1 MNNTSHEVT
10 NSRHRWRFFMA
21 GGFDQ
26 VHLNTGDDLRAL
38 GQLDQTL
45 WVALACP
52 TRGLELDAATL
63 DLMDTDK
70 DGRIRPPELLA
81 AVEWVCGV
89 VKDPGCFLTPG
100 ESLPLA
106 QFNEAHP
113 EGRALLAAAR
123 QILRNL
129 GRPEAGEIALGDTMD
144 PARIFAH
151 TVFNGDGVVPPEAAG
166 EEAVREVLQDMLQC
180 VGGVPDRSGKPG
192 VNAAKVEQF
201 FQAASAYVAWRQRG
215 AGDPAIWPLGEAG
228 TVAAVQALQAV
239 RAKVDDYFA
248 RCRLAAFDARAAGP
262 LNREEKEYAAV
273 AAQELSA
280 EARECRSLPL
290 ARIEAGRPLPLGEGL
305 NPAWAAEMAAFRA
318 VAVVPVLGPR
328 TELAEGDWLQL
339 QAKLGPC
346 QAWLAAKAG
355 AEVERLGQARVE
367 AIFGGPARKAIEELM
382 AQDLAVSVES
392 NAVLAVQKL
401 LRFRR
406 DLPKLLV
413 NFVNFRDFYSR
424 RDKAIFQAGSLY
436 LDQRRCDLCL
446 RVEDA
451 GRHAAMAGL
460 AGTYLA
466 YCDCV
471 RRGTGEKMQI
481 VAAFTN
487 GSSDNLMVGR
497 NGVFYDR
504 QGRDWDATI
513 TRIVDNPISLRQAFW
528 APYKKFVRLIEQ
540 QVAKRAAAA
549 EAASTAK
556 LESAAATAATLDK
569 AKPAEAKKIDVG
581 TVAALGVAVGSI
593 GTALSILAT
602 GLMKIEYWQIPLVF
616 AGLML
621 LISGPSVIMAWLKLR
636 QRNLGPILDANG
648 WAVNAK
654 ARINVPFGAAL
665 TRVARLP
672 EGAQR
677 DLVDPFAEKKSPW
690 PYVAVVG
697 VILWLTYQVLD
708 RQGLIHAWTH
718 GWLGKPAAVQA
729 APAEGKGQGKGP

>member
-1 MNNTSHEVT
+1 
-10 NSRHRWRFFMA
+10 MA

-26 VHLNTGDDLRAL
+26 VHLTTGADLRAL
-38 GQLDQTL
+38 GELDQTL

-52 TRGLELDAATL
+52 TRGLELDPATL
-63 DLMDTDK
+63 DLIDADK

-81 AVEWVCGV
+81 AVQWVCAV

-106 QFNEAHP
+106 QLNDQHP
-113 EGRALLAAAR
+113 EGQALLAAAR
-123 QILRNL
+123 QILANL
-129 GRPEAGEIALGDTMD
+129 GKPDAPEIALADTTD
-144 PARIFAH
+144 PGRIFAH
-151 TVFNGDGVVPPEAAG
+151 TVFNGDGVVPPEAAQD
-166 EEAVREVLQDMLQC
+166 EETRGVLQDMLAC

-192 VNAAKVEQF
+192 VNQAKVEQF
-201 FQAASAYVAWRQRG
+201 FNAAAAFVAWREKG
-215 AGDPAIWPLGEAG
+215 AGDLAIWPLGETA
-228 TVAAVQALQAV
+228 TLAAVQALQTV

-262 LNREEKEYAAV
+262 LNRDEKEYAAV
-273 AAQELSA
+273 AAGELSA
-280 EARECRSLPL
+280 EAKECRSLPL
-290 ARIEAGRPLPLGEGL
+290 ARVEAGRPLPLAEGL
-305 NPAWAAEMAAFRA
+305 NPAWAADMAAFRA
-318 VAVVPVLGPR
+318 LVVTPLLGER
-328 TELAEGDWLQL
+328 TALTEHDWTQL
-339 QAKLGPC
+339 QARLGPC

-355 AEVERLGQARVE
+355 AEVEALGQARLQ
-367 AIFGGPARKAIEELM
+367 ALLSGPARKNVEALI
-382 AQDLAVSVES
+382 ARDLAVSVES
-392 NAVLAVQKL
+392 NAVLSVHKL
-401 LRFRR
+401 LRYRR
-406 DLPKLLV
+406 DLGRLLV

-424 RDKAIFQAGSLY
+424 REKAIFQAGSLY

-446 RVEDA
+446 RVEDP
-451 GRHAAMAGL
+451 GRHATMAGL

-471 RRGTGEKMQI
+471 RRATGEKMQI
-481 VAAFTN
+481 VAAFTD

-549 EAASTAK
+549 EAASSAK

-569 AKPAEAKKIDVG
+569 AKPAEPKKIDVG

-616 AGLML
+616 VGLML

-648 WAVNAK
+648 WAINAR
-654 ARINVPFGAAL
+654 ARLNVPFGAAL

-690 PYVAVVG
+690 PYVAALAVL
-697 VILWLTYQVLD
+697 LWLTYLVLD
-708 RQGLIHAWTH
+708 RQGLIHTWTH
-718 GWLGKPAAVQA
+718 GWLGKPAAAA
-729 APAEGKGQGKGP
+729 APTPSPEKPK